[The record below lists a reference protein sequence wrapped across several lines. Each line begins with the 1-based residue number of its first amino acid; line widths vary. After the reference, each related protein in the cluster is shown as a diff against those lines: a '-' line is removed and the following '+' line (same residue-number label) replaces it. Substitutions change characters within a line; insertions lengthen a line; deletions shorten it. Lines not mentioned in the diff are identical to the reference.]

1 MNVNKQTGFKG
12 EDIAANFLEKNG
24 YKILYRNWLHKHK
37 EIDIIAKTNNEL
49 IIVEVK
55 TRALGSLI
63 SPLEAVNMKKQRL
76 IIEAANA
83 FIEKHNV
90 NLETRFDIVTIVYS
104 NSKCDIEHIEN
115 AFYPRMK

>member
-1 MNVNKQTGFKG
+1 LNTNKQTGTHG
-12 EDIAANFLEKNG
+12 EEIASAFLEKKG
-24 YKILYRNWLHKHK
+24 YKILFRNWQYKHK
-37 EIDIIAKTNNEL
+37 EIDIVAQTTNEL
-49 IIVEVK
+49 VIVEVK
-55 TRALGSLI
+55 TRALDSLI

-104 NSKCDIEHIEN
+104 SGKYTIEHIEN
-115 AFYPRMK
+115 AFYPRMR

>member
-1 MNVNKQTGFKG
+1 MDTSKQTGTKG
-12 EDIAANFLEKNG
+12 EDVAVGFLEKKG
-24 YKILYRNWLHKHK
+24 YKVLYRNWLYMHK
-37 EIDIIAKTNNEL
+37 EIDIVAQHNNEL
-49 IIVEVK
+49 IIIEVK
-55 TRALGSLI
+55 TRAAGSLI

-104 NSKCDIEHIEN
+104 NGKCDIEHIEN
-115 AFYPRMK
+115 AFYPRMR